1 MLAFFVISRSLQ
13 MSPASQSVLR
23 GCVDVNEE
31 LKAWSRLE
39 RKLKISLKQKS
50 LVKQRVTGLKK
61 HEKTIFNQSSTHS
74 FFVFDRSNHAAN
86 ANEMLIA
93 IAAPIQT
100 IPSSID
106 IDQSINNSYRA
117 QKH

>member
-1 MLAFFVISRSLQ
+1 
-13 MSPASQSVLR
+13 
-23 GCVDVNEE
+23 VNEE
-31 LKAWSRLE
+31 LKTWPRLE

-61 HEKTIFNQSSTHS
+61 HEKTVFNPSSTHS

-86 ANEMLIA
+86 ANEILIA

-100 IPSSID
+100 TPSSID